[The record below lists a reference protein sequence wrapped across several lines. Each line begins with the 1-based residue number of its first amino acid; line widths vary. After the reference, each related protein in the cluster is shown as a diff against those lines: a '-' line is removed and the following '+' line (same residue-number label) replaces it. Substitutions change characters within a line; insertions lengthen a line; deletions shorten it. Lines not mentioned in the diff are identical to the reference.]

1 MRQVWFFGVPLLIAA
16 LVGCGSPE
24 GKLESKAAECQKA
37 FNEMQKE
44 RIFYV
49 EPKKYWVKNKQF
61 AAKVDFDVTKTD
73 SLVTPFVGRIDVMQ
87 FYGVVTSE
95 TKAAVEKL
103 PVIDFA
109 DGITRSVRISF
120 VFKDGAWIEKG
131 SRSNHEKGPKPIFTA
146 DRPDAIAFEEN
157 IFKDDPQ
164 LSKCLF

>member
-1 MRQVWFFGVPLLIAA
+1 MRQLWFFGALFLTAA

-37 FNEMQKE
+37 FNEMPKE

-49 EPKKYWVKNKQF
+49 EPKKYWVKNKHF
-61 AAKVDFDVTKTD
+61 STKVDFDVTKTD
-73 SLVTPFVGRIDVMQ
+73 SLVTPFVGRIDVTQ

-95 TKAAVEKL
+95 TKEAVEKL

-109 DGITRSVRISF
+109 DGMTRSVRLNF
-120 VFKDGAWIEKG
+120 VFKDGVWIEKG
-131 SRSNHEKGPKPIFTA
+131 SRSKYEKGPKPIFTA
-146 DRPDAIAFEEN
+146 GSSDAIEFEAN
-157 IFKDDPQ
+157 IFRDDPQ